1 MKKSE
6 FIEALREVKTNN
18 TKSYLV
24 HVSIIDLGIFDDLK
38 IEDMNKFLFTSLVKI
53 FGKNSTF
60 STMTPFYEYADK
72 KKEFDLKR
80 SLPSKE
86 IGSFSK
92 FIFNKK
98 NLTDLKTLY
107 LTFAPLV
114 LWQKKLPKVANI
126 QILKQ
131 GHLGT
136 IYLD

>member
-6 FIEALREVKTNN
+6 FIEALSEVKTNN

-24 HVSIIDLGIFDDLK
+24 HVSIIDLGIFDDLR

-72 KKEFDLKR
+72 KIEFDLKR

-86 IGSFSK
+86 IGSFQNLYL
-92 FIFNKK
+92 IKK
-98 NLTDLKTLY
+98 ILTGLKTLY
-107 LTFAPLV
+107 LIFALLA
-114 LWQKKLPKVANI
+114 LWQKKLPIVVNI
-126 QILKQ
+126 QISKQ
-131 GHLGT
+131 GLHGI
-136 IYLD
+136 IYLG